1 MKTNLYKN
9 EILKIINK
17 QFNSY
22 TSTSYDFFTY
32 EDNGKPK
39 DNLVFLEY
47 KDFDSVIEEFFNQLE
62 NYLICTSLFNNIKN
76 DSNFKNCIIDFFEN
90 ATLEKGEIE
99 NKIKNR
105 YLSLKAIHNSEF
117 QTLIDEIGK
126 IKLHF
131 KNKYIKIYNKIR
143 DKIGKDLILENKIH
157 ICPYC
162 KRNYINVVTS
172 NTDRSFLIK
181 PDLDH
186 FYDKATYT
194 FLSATIDNLVPSC
207 NVCNSKLKGTKN
219 FKKTKHLHPLIDLDI
234 FKKIRF
240 NYIGSN
246 NTIFIENKSE
256 LTHLEIQT
264 IETFRIEEIYNT
276 HKEILFN
283 IKNKYKHYNKAKR
296 KNLKALLPDLNSYK
310 ILEIIFYEYFHLDEK
325 KEPMYKM
332 KKDLFSKIV
341 SKK

>member
-9 EILKIINK
+9 EILNIINK

-22 TSTSYDFFTY
+22 TSIPYDFFTY
-32 EDNGKPK
+32 ENNGKPK
-39 DNLVFLEY
+39 DTLVFLEY
-47 KDFDSVIEEFFNQLE
+47 KDFDGVVGEFFDQLE
-62 NYLICTSLFNNIKN
+62 NYLSGTTLFNTIKN
-76 DSNFKNCIIDFFEN
+76 HLDFKDCIIDFFED
-90 ATLEKGEIE
+90 ATLKKGEISD
-99 NKIKNR
+99 KTKSK
-105 YLSLKAIHNSEF
+105 YTAIQTTNTSEF
-117 QTLIDEIGK
+117 DTLVDEIGK

-131 KNKYIKIYNKIR
+131 KRKYIKIYEKIR
-143 DKIGKDLILENKIH
+143 DDFGKDLILENKIH

-172 NTDRSFLIK
+172 NSDKTFLIK

-194 FLSATIDNLVPSC
+194 FLSATIENLVPSC

-219 FKKTKHLHPLIDLDI
+219 FKRIKHLHPLIDLDI

-246 NTIFIENKSE
+246 NTIYIENKSE
-256 LTHLEIQT
+256 LTPLEIQT

-283 IKNKYKHYNKAKR
+283 IKNKYHHYNKAKR
-296 KNLKALLPDLNSYK
+296 ENLKDLLPDLNSYK
-310 ILEIIFYEYFHLDEK
+310 ILETIFYEYFHLNEI

-341 SKK
+341 KK